1 MNVSTGGPHILLFE
15 RDQQLAAL
23 LTSEFQLAGYECHVA
38 RTAVEV
44 FDAIARHPVRL
55 VVVNLAQAASGRRE
69 FWVALDAQRRGRGVQ
84 VFTFRCTN
92 LAGYG
97 AYDPDEQNQAVLA
110 DLEIDGMLGIMNLVD
125 AVRARLPLPGAT
137 MASSGHFPAAPPP
150 TPGFAATPTA
160 PLASVPT
167 NSGQM
172 PAMAPPASQSGY
184 APGSS
189 ALRQAPPAY
198 TQSAHQP
205 AYMPTSQQ
213 ASPNYTSPPP
223 QATYM
228 PPSSPSTSQNQGAP
242 AGAQSPMGFT
252 DKIRAVIY
260 PGSRSF
266 SPVQQPEATWNAQYN
281 NPQAQGIHGSV
292 PPPVYQPQQQAPTYQ
307 QAAPQQ
313 QQASAYQQ
321 PQTPTYQQA
330 APQQQQAPAYQQAA
344 PQQVPVY
351 QQPQQAPARPPQP
364 QPQPVYP
371 RNQPAQAATNQGES
385 YMYAVPAPQPP
396 QPPPA
401 PSQPAAAV
409 NESSLEQ
416 LSRLLEQ
423 FSPAAGREN
432 SAGQQPANATRTQDT
447 GQAPPPQPQMR
458 PAGADAPP
466 ISSMPLR
473 PAPIQDIPPA
483 REQEPRSERYDARGA
498 STQPPYAAT
507 STPTSELTSIRMVV
521 PPPPAYAPAEPAQS
535 SQDYTLSYTEKKLR
549 DRGGEEYAIN
559 NGRDERAQET
569 RQQPAEQEEMTPD
582 IMLLDIMQSLPP
594 MAPAAPPT
602 EPPPV
607 LNGRATRALG
617 NVLLEGHLVPQDRLE
632 VAQNVQ
638 RMLRGVDLNYQLGEI
653 LLMFKL
659 LTPDQLLAASLV
671 SYGLITTSQIR
682 SLGRIRQELHSMG
695 LEYDLETL
703 IILFRILTPEQLR
716 EVRAS
721 WST

>member
-125 AVRARLPLPGAT
+125 AVRARLPLPGAN

-150 TPGFAATPTA
+150 TPAFAATPTA
-160 PLASVPT
+160 PLASIPT

-184 APGSS
+184 APGNS
-189 ALRQAPPAY
+189 AMRQAPPAY

-205 AYMPTSQQ
+205 AYVPTSQQ
-213 ASPNYTSPPP
+213 AASNYASPPA

-228 PPSSPSTSQNQGAP
+228 PPSSPLTSQNQGAP
-242 AGAQSPMGFT
+242 VSAQSPMGFT

-281 NPQAQGIHGSV
+281 NAQAQSIHGSV
-292 PPPVYQPQQQAPTYQ
+292 PPPVYQPQPPQQPAPTYQ
-307 QAAPQQ
+307 QPVQQ
-313 QQASAYQQ
+313 QPA
-321 PQTPTYQQA
+321 PTYQQP
-330 APQQQQAPAYQQAA
+330 APQQPAPVYQQPTQQQQAPVYQQPA

-351 QQPQQAPARPPQP
+351 QQPQQVPARPPQP

-371 RNQPAQAATNQGES
+371 RNQPAQTATNQGES

-396 QPPPA
+396 QSAPA
-401 PSQPAAAV
+401 PSQPAMAV

-432 SAGQQPANATRTQDT
+432 NGGQQPANATRTQDT

-458 PAGADAPP
+458 PTDADAPP

-483 REQEPRSERYDARGA
+483 REQESRSERFDARGA
-498 STQPPYAAT
+498 NTQTPYAAT

-521 PPPPAYAPAEPAQS
+521 PPPEPAQS
-535 SQDYTLSYTEKKLR
+535 NQDYTLSYTEKKPR

-594 MAPAAPPT
+594 MAPATQPT

-671 SYGLITTSQIR
+671 SYGLITTAQIR

-695 LEYDLETL
+695 LEYDLENL
-703 IILFRILTPEQLR
+703 LILFRILTPEQLR